1 MSKDKK
7 ISKMDLIIHL
17 IVKVKNDDIFALASQ
32 LAYYLVLSFFPFLI
46 FLITLIGFLRPDPL
60 NVLELLGEILPT
72 SVYDLTESTVSEII
86 SSQNTGLLGVSI
98 LLSIWTAS
106 SGFRA
111 VIKGINKAYNIKEK
125 RSYIRRS
132 IISYISTII
141 LALTIIATLI
151 LLVFGNVI
159 GTHIISLLPFYEFWL
174 KLWNIMRYVV
184 IVLVLIFV
192 FAAIYKYTPSK
203 RLKWRQVLPGAIIST
218 FGWLILSS
226 GFSFYINNFSN
237 YSRFYGSLAAVFIL
251 MIWLFLSSMVFMF
264 GVELNSVLVFKET
277 EVYKNLEEE

>member
-1 MSKDKK
+1 M
-7 ISKMDLIIHL
+7 
-17 IVKVKNDDIFALASQ
+17 
-32 LAYYLVLSFFPFLI
+32 I
-46 FLITLIGFLRPDPL
+46 FLITWIGFLRPNPL
-60 NVLELLGEILPT
+60 NVLELLGQILPT

-86 SSQNTGLLGVSI
+86 SSQNTGLLGVSV

-174 KLWNIMRYVV
+174 KLWNIMRYAV
-184 IVLVLIFV
+184 IIVVLIFV